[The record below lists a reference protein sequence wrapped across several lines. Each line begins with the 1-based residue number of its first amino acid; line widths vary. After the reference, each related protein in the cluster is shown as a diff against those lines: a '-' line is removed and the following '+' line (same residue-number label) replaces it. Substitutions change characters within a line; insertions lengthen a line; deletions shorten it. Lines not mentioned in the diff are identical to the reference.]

1 MARPPRIDVPE
12 ALYHVLARGNQR
24 RTIFRDASDYRR
36 YSELLARYQQ
46 RHGFTL
52 YAYVLMPNHLHLLLS
67 PGRLPLSKTMQGLQQ
82 SYTRHFN
89 QRHRLVGHCFQGRYK
104 AILCQS
110 DAYLMELV
118 RYLHLN
124 PVRAGLSPSADR
136 YAWSSH
142 PLYLAG
148 RDAEGVAVESVL
160 RRFSASRDRAVA
172 AYRAF
177 VNAGLPAGH
186 RQDLYEVIGQ
196 RFLGD
201 ERFAER
207 MEREARQV
215 EPRPPVD
222 VPMQVIARQ
231 VARAL
236 GIPEIHMGGQ
246 GRSRAAA
253 LARAVAAYL
262 AREEAGLPINAAARY
277 FGRDEATLSLA
288 LRRLENR
295 LAADSHLSA
304 RLTLLRRV
312 IRRGARRKRIKQIIK
327 A

>member
-1 MARPPRIDVPE
+1 M
-12 ALYHVLARGNQR
+12 LARGNQR
-24 RTIFRDASDYRR
+24 RTIFRDASGYRR
-36 YSELLARYQQ
+36 YAELLARYQQ

-52 YAYVLMPNHLHLLLS
+52 YAYVLIPNHLHLLIS
-67 PGRLPLSKTMQGLQQ
+67 P
-82 SYTRHFN
+82 TRHFN
-89 QRHRLVGHCFQGRYK
+89 LRHRLVGHCFQGRYK

-136 YAWSSH
+136 YIWSSH
-142 PLYLAG
+142 HLYLKS

-160 RRFSASRDRAVA
+160 RRFSEGRHRAVV

-177 VNAGLPAGH
+177 VEVGLPSGH
-186 RQDLYEVIGQ
+186 RKDLYDVIDQ
-196 RFLGD
+196 RLLGG
-201 ERFAER
+201 EHFAER
-207 MEREARQV
+207 MERKIRQA
-215 EPRPPVD
+215 EPKPPVD

-236 GIPEIHMGGQ
+236 GIPEIHMGGR

-253 LARAVAAYL
+253 LARAVAAHL
-262 AREEAGLPINAAARY
+262 AREEAGLPINAASRY
-277 FGRDEATLSLA
+277 FGRDEATVSLA
-288 LRRLENR
+288 LQRLENP
-295 LAADSHLSA
+295 LATDTHLSA

-312 IRRGARRKRIKQIIK
+312 VRRGARRKRIKQIIK